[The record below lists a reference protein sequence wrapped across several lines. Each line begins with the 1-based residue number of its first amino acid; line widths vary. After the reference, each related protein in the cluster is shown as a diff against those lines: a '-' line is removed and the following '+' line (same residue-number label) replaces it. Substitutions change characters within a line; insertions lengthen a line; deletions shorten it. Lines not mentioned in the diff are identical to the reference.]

1 MSLGRS
7 LENVNEPRD
16 LYDVAPELW
25 ESVRGV
31 DAPLIH
37 LLDGF
42 LDAGKVTHGMAAHL
56 LRTCN
61 PERVA
66 TFDVDVLHDYRSR
79 RPMMTFDTFQWTA
92 ITMPLLVLDKLTD
105 ETGRPFLLMHGQ
117 EPDSRW
123 ERMVEATLS
132 ICDELGVGRF
142 YTASGIPLAVPHT
155 RPTGITRHATQQ
167 DLAHDNP
174 PLIERMD
181 VPGQWS
187 AMLELRAGE
196 VGRVAMGYVAH
207 VPHYLS
213 QVQFPQAVKV
223 VLESLMDDTGLHVPM
238 GDLPEEIV
246 ENNQLID
253 SEIAGSAETMELVA
267 ALEDA
272 FDTAHDRAAPVPTA
286 DEIAAEFEQFLAE
299 REQDQNP

>member
-1 MSLGRS
+1 M
-7 LENVNEPRD
+7 NQPQD
-16 LYDVAPELW
+16 LYDVVPETW
-25 ESVRGV
+25 ETVRGV

-42 LDAGKVTHGMAAHL
+42 LDAGRVTHGTAAHL
-56 LRTCN
+56 LSTCR

-66 TFDVDVLHDYRSR
+66 TFDVDVLHDFRSR
-79 RPMMTFDTFQWTA
+79 RPIMTFDTYRWTA
-92 ITMPLLVLDKLTD
+92 IQMPQLVLDKLTD

-123 ERMVEATLS
+123 ERMVTATLS
-132 ICDELGVGRF
+132 ICDELGVGRL
-142 YTASGIPLAVPHT
+142 YTGAGIPMAVPHT
-155 RPTGITRHATQQ
+155 RPTGITRHATLQ

-174 PLIERMD
+174 PLIDRMD

-196 VGRVAMGYVAH
+196 AGRVAMGYVAH

-223 VLESLMDDTGLHVPM
+223 VLSSLMEDTGLRIPI
-238 GDLPEEIV
+238 GDLDEEIV
-246 ENNQLID
+246 ENNELIGA
-253 SEIAGSAETMELVA
+253 EVAGSPETAELVA

-272 FDTAHDRAAPVPTA
+272 FDTAHERSTPMPSA
-286 DEIAAEFEQFLAE
+286 DEIAAEFEKFLAD

>member
-1 MSLGRS
+1 M
-7 LENVNEPRD
+7 NQPQD
-16 LYDVAPELW
+16 LYDVVPEVW
-25 ESVRGV
+25 ETVRGV

-42 LDAGKVTHGMAAHL
+42 LDAGRVTHGAAAHL
-56 LRTCN
+56 LSNCS

-79 RPMMTFDTFQWTA
+79 RPIMTFDTYRWTA
-92 ITMPLLVLDKLTD
+92 IQMPHLVIDKLTD
-105 ETGRPFLLMHGQ
+105 ANGRLFLLMHGQ

-123 ERMVEATLS
+123 ERVVTATLD
-132 ICDELGVGRF
+132 ICDELNVSRL

-155 RPTGITRHATQQ
+155 RATGITRHATQQ

-174 PLIERMD
+174 PLIDRMD

-196 VGRVAMGYVAH
+196 AGRVAMGYVAH

-223 VLESLMDDTGLHVPM
+223 VLSALMDDTGLRIPLGHL
-238 GDLPEEIV
+238 DEEII
-246 ENNQLID
+246 ENNELINA
-253 SEIAGSAETMELVA
+253 EVAGSAETGELVA

-286 DEIAAEFEQFLAE
+286 DEIAAEFEQFLAD

>member
-1 MSLGRS
+1 LAPGRS
-7 LENVNEPRD
+7 LGIVNEARD
-16 LYDVAPELW
+16 LYDVVPETW
-25 ESVRGV
+25 DMVRGI

-42 LDAGKVTHGMAAHL
+42 LDAGRVTHATAAHL
-56 LRTCN
+56 LSTCN

-66 TFDVDVLHDYRSR
+66 TFDIDVLHDFRSR
-79 RPMMTFDTFQWTA
+79 RPIMTFDTYHWTA
-92 ITMPLLVLDKLTD
+92 IQMPHLVLDKLTD
-105 ETGRPFLLMHGQ
+105 QTGRPFLLMHGQ

-123 ERMVEATLS
+123 ERMVTATLG
-132 ICDELGVGRF
+132 ICEELGVSRL
-142 YTASGIPLAVPHT
+142 YTAAGIPLAVPHT
-155 RPTGITRHATQQ
+155 RPTGITLHATLQ

-174 PLIERMD
+174 PLIDRMD

-196 VGRVAMGYVAH
+196 AGRVAMGYVAH

-223 VLESLMDDTGLHVPM
+223 VLESLMEDTRLRIPLAGLDDEVA
-238 GDLPEEIV
+238 
-246 ENNQLID
+246 ENQELID
-253 SEIAGSAETMELVA
+253 AEVAGSPETSELVA

-272 FDTAHDRAAPVPTA
+272 FDTAHDRDAPMPSA
-286 DEIAAEFEQFLAE
+286 DEIAAEFEKFLAD

>member
-1 MSLGRS
+1 M
-7 LENVNEPRD
+7 V
-16 LYDVAPELW
+16 PEVW
-25 ESVRGV
+25 ETVRGV

-42 LDAGKVTHGMAAHL
+42 LDAGRVTHATAAHL
-56 LRTCN
+56 LRAGH

-66 TFDVDVLHDYRSR
+66 TFDVDELHDFRSR
-79 RPMMTFDTFQWTA
+79 RPIMTFDTYHWIA
-92 ITMPLLVLDKLTD
+92 IQMPHLVIDKLTD
-105 ETGRPFLLMHGQ
+105 EDGRPFLLMHGQ

-123 ERMVEATLS
+123 SRTVAATLE
-132 ICDELGVGRF
+132 ICDALGVSRL
-142 YTASGIPLAVPHT
+142 YTAAGIPLAVPHT
-155 RPTGITRHATQQ
+155 RPTGVTRHATLQ

-196 VGRVAMGYVAH
+196 AGRVAMGYVAH

-223 VLESLMDDTGLHVPM
+223 VLESLMHDTRLRIPM
-238 GDLPEEIV
+238 LELEKEIEENT
-246 ENNQLID
+246 ELID
-253 SEIAGSAETMELVA
+253 SEISGSAETQELVA

-272 FDTAHDRAAPVPTA
+272 FDTAHDRVAPVPTA
-286 DEIAAEFEQFLAE
+286 DEIAAEFERFLAE

>member
-1 MSLGRS
+1 
-7 LENVNEPRD
+7 VVPD
-16 LYDVAPELW
+16 LW
-25 ESVRGV
+25 ETVRGV

-42 LDAGKVTHGMAAHL
+42 LDAGRVTHGTAVHL
-56 LRTCN
+56 LSTCH

-79 RPMMTFDTFQWTA
+79 RPVMTFDTFQWTA
-92 ITMPLLVLDKLTD
+92 IQMPYLVLDKLTD
-105 ETGRPFLLMHGQ
+105 EAGRPFLLMHGQ
-117 EPDSRW
+117 EPDARW
-123 ERMVEATLS
+123 ERMVAATLA
-132 ICDELGVGRF
+132 ICAELGVSRL

-155 RPTGITRHATQQ
+155 RPTGITRHATLQ

-174 PLIERMD
+174 PLIDRMD

-187 AMLELRAGE
+187 AMLELRAGQA
-196 VGRVAMGYVAH
+196 GRVGMGYVAH

-223 VLESLMDDTGLHVPM
+223 VLESLMDDTGLRIPM
-238 GDLPEEIV
+238 GDIAAEIE
-246 ENNQLID
+246 ENNELID
-253 SEIAGSAETMELVA
+253 AEVAGSGETSELVA

-272 FDTAHDRAAPVPTA
+272 FDTAHDRDAPMPSA
-286 DEIAAEFEQFLAE
+286 DEIAAEFEKFLADRE
-299 REQDQNP
+299 RDQNP

>member
-1 MSLGRS
+1 
-7 LENVNEPRD
+7 
-16 LYDVAPELW
+16 
-25 ESVRGV
+25 
-31 DAPLIH
+31 
-37 LLDGF
+37 
-42 LDAGKVTHGMAAHL
+42 
-56 LRTCN
+56 
-61 PERVA
+61 
-66 TFDVDVLHDYRSR
+66 
-79 RPMMTFDTFQWTA
+79 MMTFDTFQWTA
-92 ITMPLLVLDKLTD
+92 ITMPHLVLDKLTD

-132 ICDELGVGRF
+132 ICDELGVGRL

-196 VGRVAMGYVAH
+196 AGRVAMGYVAH

>member
-1 MSLGRS
+1 M
-7 LENVNEPRD
+7 NQPRE
-16 LYDVAPELW
+16 LYDVVPETW
-25 ESVRGV
+25 ETVRGI

-42 LDAGKVTHGMAAHL
+42 LDAGRVTHGAAAHL
-56 LRTCN
+56 LRTCD
-61 PERVA
+61 PQRVA

-79 RPMMTFDTFQWTA
+79 RPIMTFDTYHWTA
-92 ITMPLLVLDKLTD
+92 IQMPHLVVDRLTD
-105 ETGRPFLLMHGQ
+105 AVGRHFLVMHGQ

-123 ERMVEATLS
+123 ERTVEATLE
-132 ICDELGVGRF
+132 ICDALGVSRL

-155 RPTGITRHATQQ
+155 RPTGITRHATLQE
-167 DLAHDNP
+167 LAHDNP
-174 PLIERMD
+174 PLIDRMD

-223 VLESLMDDTGLHVPM
+223 VLESLMDDTGLRIPL
-238 GDLPEEIV
+238 GDLDAEIL
-246 ENNQLID
+246 ENRELID
-253 SEIAGSAETMELVA
+253 SEVAGSAETGELVA
-267 ALEDA
+267 ALEEA
-272 FDTAHDRAAPVPTA
+272 FDTAHERSMPMPSA
-286 DEIAAEFEQFLAE
+286 DEIAAEFEKFLAD

>member
-1 MSLGRS
+1 
-7 LENVNEPRD
+7 
-16 LYDVAPELW
+16 LYDVVPETW
-25 ESVRGV
+25 ETVRGV

-42 LDAGKVTHGMAAHL
+42 LDAGRVPHGTAAHL
-56 LRTCN
+56 LRTCH

-79 RPMMTFDTFQWTA
+79 RPIMTFDTYHWTA
-92 ITMPLLVLDKLTD
+92 IQMPHLVLDRLTD
-105 ETGRPFLLMHGQ
+105 EAGRPFLLMHGQ

-123 ERMVEATLS
+123 ERMVTTTLA
-132 ICDELGVGRF
+132 ICDELGVSRL
-142 YTASGIPLAVPHT
+142 YTGAGIPLAVPHT
-155 RPTGITRHATQQ
+155 RPTGITRHATSQ

-223 VLESLMDDTGLHVPM
+223 VLQSLMDDTGLRIPL
-238 GDLPEEIV
+238 GDLDDEIA
-246 ENNQLID
+246 ENAELID
-253 SEIAGSAETMELVA
+253 AEVAGSPETGELVA

-272 FDTAHDRAAPVPTA
+272 FDTAHDRIAPVPTA
-286 DEIAAEFEQFLAE
+286 DEIAAEVEKFLAD